1 MDGIDPEFLAALPPE
16 MQAEVLEQQ
25 RLDRRRRAAAARREA
40 ALAVRRGLVRACEG
54 CSACSGEGALF
65 PRSMGWVGQAQWS
78 HRRLGSSRRAAYR
91 TVPLG

>member
-1 MDGIDPEFLAALPPE
+1 MAADPGGAEEMDGIDPEFLAALPPE

-54 CSACSGEGALF
+54 CSACSGEGAL
-65 PRSMGWVGQAQWS
+65 
-78 HRRLGSSRRAAYR
+78 LSRRMGRSGA
-91 TVPLG
+91 VES